1 MTDSILTE
9 KNIQILEILLIAN
22 AIHQKEL
29 AKKIDMSDAGTK
41 LVLDKLEKAQI
52 IEFKLDRDNG
62 RIVKKILLKLKPDD
76 VKKIIK
82 SYRETKSL
90 TEKAVAAIQK
100 PK

>member
-1 MTDSILTE
+1 MTDSLLTE
-9 KNIQILEILLIAN
+9 KNIEILEILLNTN

-41 LVLDKLEKAQI
+41 LILDKLENANI
-52 IEFKLDRDNG
+52 IKTELDRDNG
-62 RIVKKILLKLKPDD
+62 RIVKKIILKLKTDD

-90 TEKAVAAIQK
+90 AEKAVAAIQK